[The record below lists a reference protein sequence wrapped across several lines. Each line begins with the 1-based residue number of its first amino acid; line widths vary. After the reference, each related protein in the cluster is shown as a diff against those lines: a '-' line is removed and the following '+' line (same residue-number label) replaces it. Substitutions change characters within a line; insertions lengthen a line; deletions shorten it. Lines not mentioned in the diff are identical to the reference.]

1 MLEEHHSLLPCPD
14 KKKTTANFQKSDLS
28 CLDRKNFF
36 VKSRGHHTRFLVQK
50 HFFTRQLPS
59 EKNSLFR
66 FEKSRNL
73 RVFPTSPLKIS
84 PFLYPEKQQKFTSTI
99 WEASISKIFTSKQTI
114 ITPLSSSE
122 NFVEY
127 SQSSIKKMG
136 FCWDQYG
143 NQGYF
148 CVFPI
153 GEVGKTL
160 RFRFFSKRKNLF
172 FSGRSRGMKKCFC
185 AKKRV

>member
-1 MLEEHHSLLPCPD
+1 MCFYWYRAR
-14 KKKTTANFQKSDLS
+14 KKKKHREFSKGGPELPRS
-28 CLDRKNFF
+28 KNFF

-84 PFLYPEKQQKFTSTI
+84 PFLYPEKQQKSTSAV
-99 WEASISKIFTSKQTI
+99 WEAPISKLFTSKQTI

-122 NFVEY
+122 NFAE
-127 SQSSIKKMG
+127 SLHSSVKKTG

-160 RFRFFSKRKNLF
+160 RFRFFFKT
-172 FSGRSRGMKKCFC
+172 
-185 AKKRV
+185 